1 MAPRPLN
8 LPVIPLA
15 VDTVLLPGNGL
26 RIPFDQNRPDIPAL
40 LSNVYSRQ
48 AGKSPT
54 QRYDNVHV
62 ICVPLASPL
71 LTRNGQKMIDEDP
84 KRKKVNKERGERG
97 IPEPADAKADDLF
110 LWGTAAKISG
120 VEGRGSGDFSLIV
133 EGISRVRIH
142 KVTQEKPYFEAE
154 VVYESDGRKL
164 TGPL

>member
-1 MAPRPLN
+1 
-8 LPVIPLA
+8 
-15 VDTVLLPGNGL
+15 
-26 RIPFDQNRPDIPAL
+26 
-40 LSNVYSRQ
+40 
-48 AGKSPT
+48 
-54 QRYDNVHV
+54 
-62 ICVPLASPL
+62 
-71 LTRNGQKMIDEDP
+71 MIDEDP